1 MSSVFPDSTASGTFP
16 AGQPAMGIG
25 ANGFNAPPFP
35 PLQACPKAEWVR
47 PVLPRVGPK
56 ARALGARPTNR
67 PRSHGWEIGRP
78 LNVSI

>member
-1 MSSVFPDSTASGTFP
+1 MSSVFPDSTASGAFP

-47 PVLPRVGPK
+47 PVLPRAGPK
-56 ARALGARPTNR
+56 ARALGGET
-67 PRSHGWEIGRP
+67 H
-78 LNVSI
+78 